1 MSNPEPP
8 DPGDIVS
15 DPLGHIRSWLSRT
28 ATVLSG
34 SAVPTANYDP
44 ARHGR
49 LVEFDGLDG
58 YQEIER
64 YWLNAPFAFVSVN
77 HDPERDENRYH
88 VVEPSLS
95 AIERELLDRLFEDIR
110 IPLIY
115 REEVDTDPER
125 VLKEELAAR
134 LEEYGVVIE
143 PETFYRLFYYLY
155 RSFQGYGHIDPLMH
169 DPAIEDISCDGADL
183 PIFVYHDRY
192 TDIETNITY
201 DAEELND
208 FVIQLAQR
216 SGRHISVSDP
226 VVSTTLP
233 DGSRIELALGEEVTP
248 RGSAFTIRKYADE
261 PFTPIDLLEYGTFSV
276 EMLAFLWLAI
286 ESNKSLIF
294 AGGTAAGKTTSMNAL
309 AMFLPPRSKVLSI
322 EDTRE
327 LSLYHDNWLS
337 AVSMFIP
344 PRAKVL
350 TIEDTREL
358 SLYHDNWLSSVTRER
373 REEGSDI
380 DMYDLLRSALRHRPE
395 FIIVGEVR
403 GNEAVTLFQAMNT
416 GHTTFSTMHA
426 DSIETVINR
435 LENEPINVPRAMVQ
449 SLDLLLVQTL
459 TRFEGERVR
468 RSKAIGE
475 IGDIDQRT
483 GELDYSTAFSWD
495 ATNDDFN
502 RSDSQLLD
510 EIQAERGWSR
520 SELLQEFRRRER
532 FLALLRELGVSDY
545 RRFTALVNEYY
556 ADAAQVMER
565 LEREADTE
573 VEVEVGLLDEGD

>member
-8 DPGDIVS
+8 APGDIVS

-64 YWLNAPFAFVSVN
+64 YWLNAPFAFVSIN
-77 HDPERDENRYH
+77 HNPERDENRYH

-95 AIERELLDRLFEDIR
+95 DIERELLDRLFEDIR

-115 REEVDTDPER
+115 REDVDTDPER
-125 VLKEELAAR
+125 VLKEELEAR

-169 DPAIEDISCDGADL
+169 DPAIEDISCDGANL

-192 TDIETNITY
+192 TDIETNVTY
-201 DAEELND
+201 DAAELND

-276 EMLAFLWLAI
+276 EMLAYLWLAI

-337 AVSMFIP
+337 
-344 PRAKVL
+344 
-350 TIEDTREL
+350 
-358 SLYHDNWLSSVTRER
+358 SVTRER
-373 REEGSDI
+373 LDDSDI
-380 DMYDLLRSALRHRPE
+380 TMYDLLRSALRHRPE
-395 FIIVGEVR
+395 YIIVGEVR
-403 GNEAVTLFQAMNT
+403 GEEAITLFQAMNT

-426 DSIETVINR
+426 DSVQTVINR
-435 LENEPINVPRAMVQ
+435 LENEPINVPRPMVQ
-449 SLDLLLVQTL
+449 SLDILCVQVL
-459 TRFEGERVR
+459 GRSGGERVR
-468 RSKAIGE
+468 RAKTLAE
-475 IGDIDQRT
+475 IEGIDQRT
-483 GELDYSTAFSWD
+483 GELDYSNTYSWRPTED
-495 ATNDDFN
+495 RFTESN
-502 RSDSQLLD
+502 SELLD
-510 EIQAERGWSR
+510 EIRDERGWSQ
-520 SELLQEFRRRER
+520 SDLLTELRDRQRFLRYLQEQT
-532 FLALLRELGVSDY
+532 VSDY
-545 RRFTALVNEYY
+545 RKFTAMVNKYY
-556 ADAAQVMER
+556 ADKDRIMDSID
-565 LEREADTE
+565 ADA
-573 VEVEVGLLDEGD
+573 VA